1 MRVPSKELGMPAIVK
16 HAAGYAVAALVSL
29 LLLIGVQRLWRAD
42 LSVPFN
48 YMGDAIANQLLIKG
62 VIEHG
67 WYLHNDAIGMPGG
80 GDFHDHPMVD
90 NLHFGVMKLI
100 SFFTGNHVLVFNLYY
115 ILTFPL
121 TTLAAL
127 LVFRRY
133 GLSYTVALAGSLL
146 YTFLPYHFWRGEVHL
161 LLAAY
166 YTIPLMVLLLLWLCS
181 GEAVFCRWDEQRGRL
196 CWHLLSW
203 RAGASLAICALIA
216 CSGVYYAFFGF
227 CLVFVAGAF
236 SFLTYKK
243 ATSLWNALGCAGII
257 AGVVFA
263 QLAPTFLYHWEF
275 GPNPQAMQRL
285 RSDPETYALKIVQ
298 LLLPPT
304 GHRIG
309 LVARWKSLYNTKFPV
324 NENDSAAMGLLA
336 SIGFALLIGRLLC
349 RKALGKQP
357 GLADSLSILN
367 LFAVLLAT
375 VGGFGVI
382 LSFVIG
388 PSIRAY
394 NRISVYIAF
403 FSLFALLLA
412 LERLK
417 LNLSR
422 SSGTRLVGSALP
434 LLCLG
439 LGILDQTTRYQTPPY
454 QSIKQEYQRDKEF
467 VKRIEAALPSQAMVF
482 ELPYS
487 PFPEGPLY
495 THHMFVY
502 DPARPYLHSKQLRWS
517 YGAMHGREADQ
528 WQQAITALPAPA
540 FLDAI
545 VDKGFLGLY
554 IDREAYPDHAAALES
569 ELVKRLNTCPQ
580 LSANQRLS
588 FFDLQ
593 AYAAARTASAKE
605 ALVAR

>member
-1 MRVPSKELGMPAIVK
+1 MSAIVK

-29 LLLIGVQRLWRAD
+29 SILIGVQRLWRAD

-48 YMGDAIANQLLIKG
+48 YMGDAVANQLLIKG
-62 VIEHG
+62 LIEHG
-67 WYLHNDAIGMPGG
+67 WYLHNEAIGMPGG

-90 NLHFGVMKLI
+90 SLHFAMMKFI
-100 SFFTGNHVLVFNLYY
+100 SFFTTDHVRVFNLYY

-121 TTLAAL
+121 TTLCSL
-127 LVFRRY
+127 FVFRRY
-133 GLSYTVALAGSLL
+133 GLSYAVALAGSVL
-146 YTFLPYHFWRGEVHL
+146 YAFLPYHFWRGEVHL

-166 YTIPLMVLLLLWLCS
+166 YTVPLLVLLLLWLCS
-181 GEAVFCRWDEQRGRL
+181 GEAVFLGWDEQRGRL
-196 CWHLLSW
+196 SLHLLSR
-203 RAGASLAICALIA
+203 RAFAGLAICILIA
-216 CSGVYYAFFGF
+216 CSGVYYAFFGL
-227 CLVFVAGAF
+227 CLAFVAGAF

-243 ATSLWNALGCAGII
+243 ATSLWNALGCSAII

-263 QLAPTFLYHWEF
+263 QLAPTFLYRWEF

-304 GHRIG
+304 GHRVA
-309 LVARWKSLYNTKFPV
+309 LVARWKALYNAKFPV

-336 SIGFALLIGRLLC
+336 SIGFVFLIGRLLC
-349 RKALGKQP
+349 RRALGRQP
-357 GLADSLSILN
+357 GLEDSLSILN

-375 VGGFGVI
+375 VGGFGVL
-382 LSFVIG
+382 LSFAIG

-417 LNLSR
+417 LYLSR
-422 SSGTRLVGSALP
+422 SSGTRLAGSALP
-434 LLCLG
+434 WICLG
-439 LGILDQTTRYQTPPY
+439 LGIVDQTSGYQAPLY
-454 QSIKQEYQRDKEF
+454 ESIKREYQLDKEF
-467 VKRIEAALPSQAMVF
+467 VKRMEVSLPSQAMVF

-487 PFPEGPLY
+487 PFPEGPVY

-517 YGAMHGREADQ
+517 YGAMYGRQADQ
-528 WQQAITALPAPA
+528 WQQAVSVLPTPA

-554 IDREAYPDHAAALES
+554 IDRNAYPDHAASVES
-569 ELVKRLNTCPQ
+569 EIAKRLNIRPQ
-580 LSANQRLS
+580 VSANERLS

-593 AYAAARTASAKE
+593 PYAAARTAATMQ